1 MSGYAST
8 VTKQPV
14 IQGPASGHML
24 RPFALPGDD
33 GQTIRSAGYRQRVNV
48 ALVLF
53 HDGCDACRTLLVR
66 LAKDNASF
74 REKNA
79 VALAVG
85 ADGSAAAER
94 LALEL
99 DHAFPILVD
108 AEGRVAAA
116 QGLTVPAVVVT
127 DRFGEIWAAWEGGP
141 DHLLPDLSEIMD
153 WLDFIEIQC
162 PECHPPEPWGDDL

>member
-1 MSGYAST
+1 
-8 VTKQPV
+8 
-14 IQGPASGHML
+14 
-24 RPFALPGDD
+24 
-33 GQTIRSAGYRQRVNV
+33 V

-94 LALEL
+94 LGSNSIT
-99 DHAFPILVD
+99 HF
-108 AEGRVAAA
+108 RYW
-116 QGLTVPAVVVT
+116 LT
-127 DRFGEIWAAWEGGP
+127 RRGGSP
-141 DHLLPDLSEIMD
+141 LPK
-153 WLDFIEIQC
+153 
-162 PECHPPEPWGDDL
+162 G